1 MSKLSKLSK
10 VDDSVTVHFYD
21 NGFMVEVAGRDK
33 REDWATAKILCQTI
47 DEVVE
52 ILNEAKDMERS

>member
-21 NGFMVEVAGRDK
+21 NGFMVAVDGRDK
-33 REDWATAKILCQTI
+33 REDWATAKILCQTM